1 MKRPKNSL
9 LSLACMLNSGHLGLQ
24 LLLNNLRMRTV
35 TRTHPLHLHELKKM
49 VSLQQ
54 EGVIVADTVAT
65 SAAVVVAEI
74 VVIAVDSAVGMDKV
88 GMDKAGMGRVNEMKE
103 VVIGVELGVIT
114 VIVVVKTEVV
124 VVRFDL

>member
-74 VVIAVDSAVGMDKV
+74 VVIAVDSAVGMDK
-88 GMDKAGMGRVNEMKE
+88 AGMGRVNEMKE

>member
-9 LSLACMLNSGHLGLQ
+9 LSLVCMLNLGHLGLQ

-74 VVIAVDSAVGMDKV
+74 VVIAVDSAVGMDK
-88 GMDKAGMGRVNEMKE
+88 AGMGRVNEMKE

>member
-9 LSLACMLNSGHLGLQ
+9 LSLVCMLNLGHLGLQ

-49 VSLQQ
+49 VSPQQ

-74 VVIAVDSAVGMDKV
+74 VVIAVDSAV

>member
-1 MKRPKNSL
+1 M
-9 LSLACMLNSGHLGLQ
+9 
-24 LLLNNLRMRTV
+24 
-35 TRTHPLHLHELKKM
+35 
-49 VSLQQ
+49 
-54 EGVIVADTVAT
+54 ADTVAT

>member
-49 VSLQQ
+49 VSPQQ

-74 VVIAVDSAVGMDKV
+74 VVIAVDSAV